1 MEQALLK
8 IVADRKKIS
17 TKELA
22 TELNASRDQ
31 VSSLCKRLVRAG
43 QLAFDSVK
51 TGAVTVNIWKPKSLT
66 NVKVT
71 LTVDEIPENHFKAAF
86 TKANVEV
93 VARALNG
100 GISGARAFVVP
111 IHKRQKAL
119 GIGRG
124 LRMKRPQI
132 ETMVEAI
139 GTGEKARKWME
150 SLVA

>member
-17 TKELA
+17 TKDLA
-22 TELNASRDQ
+22 AELNVSKDQ
-31 VSSLCKRLVRAG
+31 VSALCKKLVKAG

-71 LTVDEIPENHFKAAF
+71 LTVDEIPENQFKAAF

-111 IHKRQKAL
+111 IHKRQKVL

-132 ETMVEAI
+132 EKLIEEV
-139 GTGEKARKWME
+139 GTGEKVQKWMT